1 MRCNQAD
8 AIGEIRITQATQ
20 AEFAGMLIGVG
31 NIYEEELTDASGVTK
46 SMLHAS
52 VFIEDLSTQK
62 ELDIRTRASEVIE
75 FAGKRLLITEILG
88 SKNNRGTISICRLNA
103 P

>member
-1 MRCNQAD
+1 M
-8 AIGEIRITQATQ
+8 GEIRISQATQ

-31 NIYEEELTDASGVTK
+31 NIYEEEFTDASGVTK
-46 SMLHAS
+46 PMLHAS

-62 ELDIRTRASEVIE
+62 ELEIRARASEVVE

-88 SKNNRGTISICRLNA
+88 SENNRGSISICRMNA